1 VASRFTLFFGQRII
15 HDIINGNRVFIQMIF
30 VLKDQCHQVPLL
42 LMQARVEELIGVDL
56 NNYAIATAEDCSQRL
71 KNYVNLDVLD
81 AIQRSASK
89 AWVSETSY
97 AKDSCLPDFSV
108 LVINA
113 RKLEKDFVEIVLW
126 WSKAL
131 NLRERFQIL
140 LYFRFPFYIY
150 ESDMVPVH
158 LLSLIFWAMCCFTS
172 RNLNV

>member
-1 VASRFTLFFGQRII
+1 
-15 HDIINGNRVFIQMIF
+15 MIF
-30 VLKDQCHQVPLL
+30 VLKDHSHQVPLL
-42 LMQARVEELIGVDL
+42 LMQARVEELIGVDM

-71 KNYVNLDVLD
+71 KNYVNLDVLH

-89 AWVSETSY
+89 AWVSETPY

-113 RKLEKDFVEIVLW
+113 RKLEKDFAEIVLW

-158 LLSLIFWAMCCFTS
+158 LCLFRRLLTW
-172 RNLNV
+172 

>member
-1 VASRFTLFFGQRII
+1 
-15 HDIINGNRVFIQMIF
+15 
-30 VLKDQCHQVPLL
+30 
-42 LMQARVEELIGVDL
+42 
-56 NNYAIATAEDCSQRL
+56 
-71 KNYVNLDVLD
+71 VNLDVLD

-89 AWVSETSY
+89 AWVSETPY
-97 AKDSCLPDFSV
+97 AKDFCLPDFSV

-150 ESDMVPVH
+150 ESDMVG
-158 LLSLIFWAMCCFTS
+158 I
-172 RNLNV
+172 